1 LVTAQPSYILFPLD
15 AATPPL
21 APPRHF
27 TKTELALELLRER
40 IRSGELAPGQR
51 LALEELTQSLGM
63 SATPIREALRLLQAD
78 QLVDYR
84 PHHGVVVKE
93 SPPEATIEIYRI
105 RSLLEPLAAEL
116 AVESLSDVRLAE
128 LERLHDALRTAV
140 SVGRGK
146 RIAEVNAD
154 WHWALYESAQSTY
167 LNDFIRRLWG
177 SFPWRTMWALPGRA
191 DQSLREHE
199 AMMSAIRVGDGKEAA
214 ALMRGHIVSG
224 AETLVE
230 GPERRLSG

>member
-1 LVTAQPSYILFPLD
+1 MD

-21 APPRHF
+21 APPRHL

-40 IRSGELAPGQR
+40 IRAGELAPGQR

-78 QLVDYR
+78 HLVDYR

-93 SPPEATIEIYRI
+93 SPPEATAEIYRI
-105 RSLLEPLAAEL
+105 RSVLEPLAAEL
-116 AVESLSDVRLAE
+116 AVESLAHDRLAE
-128 LERLHDALRTAV
+128 LERLHDALRRAV

-146 RIAEVNAD
+146 RIAEINAA

-177 SFPWRTMWALPGRA
+177 GFPWRTMWALPGRA

-199 AMMSAIRVGDGKEAA
+199 AMMAAIRAGDSKQAA
-214 ALMRGHIVSG
+214 ARMRDHIVSG

-230 GPERRLSG
+230 GADRRRSE

>member
-1 LVTAQPSYILFPLD
+1 MD

-21 APPRHF
+21 APPRHL

-40 IRSGELAPGQR
+40 IRSGELVPGQR

-78 QLVDYR
+78 HLVDYR

-93 SPPEATIEIYRI
+93 LAPEATVEIYRI
-105 RSLLEPLAAEL
+105 RSVLEPLAAEL
-116 AVESLSDVRLAE
+116 AVEALAGERLAQ
-128 LERLHDALRTAV
+128 LERLHEALRTAV
-140 SVGRGK
+140 SAGRGK

-154 WHWALYESAQSTY
+154 WHWTLYESAHSTY

-177 SFPWRTMWALPGRA
+177 GFPWRTMWALPGRA
-191 DQSLREHE
+191 EQSLREHE
-199 AMMSAIRVGDGKEAA
+199 AMMEAIRSGDGAKAA
-214 ALMRGHIVSG
+214 SRLRDHIVSG
-224 AETLVE
+224 AETLVDGAE
-230 GPERRLSG
+230 RLRPE